1 MQGLTRQEMGRAM
14 DTAAAGASRVVE
26 SITGFSGD
34 FQLKVLLSALSV
46 LALMVLRRV
55 VLRVAHKRLDEP
67 RIRYRW
73 GKISGYVTTVVAVL
87 IIMNIWLEGLRSL
100 GTFFG
105 LLTAGLAIALKDLV
119 ANLAGW
125 LFIMWRRPFDL
136 GDRIQ
141 IAGFAGDVVDLRI
154 FQFTLLEIGNW
165 VDADQ
170 STGRIIHV
178 PNHKVFSEPTGNYTA
193 QFPYLW
199 HEVPVLVTFESDW
212 QKAKAIL
219 QEIVTEAVG
228 DMPEQAER
236 AMRDASRTLLI
247 FYQKFTPIVY
257 TTVKDSGV
265 LLTIRYLCNPRHR
278 RGTSQVIWEGILQAF
293 ARHPDIDLAYP
304 TQRLYVNPLEGKP
317 DARASL
323 PWLPGEEAA
332 VIPRGDGEGR

>member
-1 MQGLTRQEMGRAM
+1 M
-14 DTAAAGASRVVE
+14 DTAAVGASRLVE
-26 SITGFSGD
+26 SLTGVSSD
-34 FQLKVLLSALSV
+34 FQFKVLLSALVV
-46 LALMVLRRV
+46 LAVMVVRRLVLGV
-55 VLRVAHKRLDEP
+55 VFQRVDQP
-67 RIRYRW
+67 RVRYRW
-73 GKISGYVTTVVAVL
+73 GKLSGYVATLVALLL
-87 IIMNIWLEGLRSL
+87 IINIWIEGIPSL
-100 GTFFG
+100 GTFIG

-119 ANLAGW
+119 ANVAGW

-141 IAGFAGDVVDLRI
+141 IAGHSGDVVDLRI

-178 PNHKVFSEPTGNYTA
+178 PNLKVFSEPTANYTA
-193 QFPYLW
+193 QFAFLW
-199 HEVPVLVTFESDW
+199 HEVPVLLTFESDW
-212 QKAKAIL
+212 RKAKSIL
-219 QEIVTEAVG
+219 EEIVNEAVG
-228 DMPEQAER
+228 DVPQQAER

-265 LLTIRYLCNPRHR
+265 LLTVRYLCNPRHR
-278 RGTSQVIWEGILQAF
+278 RGTTQALWEGILEAF

-317 DARASL
+317 DARAPL
-323 PWLPGEEAA
+323 PWLAGEDAMS
-332 VIPRGDGEGR
+332 VPRGDGEGR